1 VIHDNVVP
9 FDPRARGGMAR
20 RGAPDKIG
28 IFPVEA
34 VPLQCPSC
42 SCELLLAAES
52 MDGQAEL
59 LCARCDTGIRI
70 GARREGGAG

>member
-9 FDPRARGGMAR
+9 FDPRTRGGMAR

-28 IFPVEA
+28 ASPVR
-34 VPLQCPSC
+34 CPSC
-42 SCELLLAAES
+42 ACELFEAAEPT
-52 MDGQAEL
+52 DGQAGL

-70 GARREGGAG
+70 AARTEGGAG